1 MFITKTHTD
10 SHSFTIKQQLKLF
23 TVRLFDACCG
33 CCEISN
39 RGMKFFFGT
48 FSQTWYSQN
57 RKSNAESLICDYFYA
72 SHGLNALTLL

>member
-1 MFITKTHTD
+1 MLVVVAARF
-10 SHSFTIKQQLKLF
+10 
-23 TVRLFDACCG
+23 
-33 CCEISN
+33 SN